1 MRILF
6 RCRRI
11 GIPKEGGA
19 AVVFNRSDNRERK
32 QLNESQSKILYVVAD
47 LFVLATKT
55 VGICCS
61 CETR

>member
-32 QLNESQSKILYVVAD
+32 QLNESQS
-47 LFVLATKT
+47 
-55 VGICCS
+55 
-61 CETR
+61 